1 MTQAGANSNFDAERM
16 VEEIKTGDEKMPQV
30 DVASD
35 YELSKQF
42 DVAAI
47 DHTGEG
53 EKAAEEATS
62 PNLDIS
68 KISSQSDAS
77 QATEG
82 FSDADPA
89 AFLDM
94 AKDVNPRL

>member
-1 MTQAGANSNFDAERM
+1 MTQAGADANFDAQRM
-16 VEEIKTGDEKMPQV
+16 VEEIKAGEEKMPQV

-47 DHTGEG
+47 DRTGEG
-53 EKAAEEATS
+53 AKAAEAATS
-62 PNLDIS
+62 PELDMNQVES
-68 KISSQSDAS
+68 NASDFH
-77 QATEG
+77 ATEG
-82 FSDADPA
+82 FSDADPD

-94 AKDVNPRL
+94 AREVNPRL